1 MEEPVPTLPGQA
13 ALCRYQ
19 CAYCHRQTWSLARA
33 AVVWMPCPD
42 CRVPGSRKGYVI
54 GETPYHRVK
63 GWVTYCAV
71 QSVPVSHQRAST
83 SAYGVGACW
92 PTRFSHGARERSDAG
107 RAAGDGNRHHRLR

>member
-13 ALCRYQ
+13 ALCPLPVRVLSPADVELSA
-19 CAYCHRQTWSLARA
+19 CRGRLDAL
-33 AVVWMPCPD
+33 PD